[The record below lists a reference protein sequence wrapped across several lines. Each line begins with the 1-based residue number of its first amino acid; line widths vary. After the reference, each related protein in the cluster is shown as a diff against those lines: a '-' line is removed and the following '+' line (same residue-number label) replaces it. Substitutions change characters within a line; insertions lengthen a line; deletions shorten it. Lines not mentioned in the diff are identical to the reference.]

1 MNKVGL
7 PPGAWRKPQA
17 RLLTLTAAALIT
29 GAGAGVAGAAFRASL
44 EAADRWRNIMI
55 ASAHA
60 SALTGFLLVVGACA
74 AATLISA
81 GLVRRFSPEASGSGI
96 PHVEAVLR
104 DGIPPAS
111 YLLPPVKFV
120 GGDLAIGA
128 GLALGP
134 EGPAVQLGASIA
146 VLIGRA
152 FRLSWPDLRALLA
165 AGAGAGLATAFNAPL
180 AGGAFVLEE
189 LLQSFDRRIAI
200 AALAASATAIAVTRA
215 VLGDTLIFH
224 VPSLPNVA
232 AEARPLFVL
241 LGAVMGLVAVAY
253 NRTALAT
260 LAAFERLP
268 LPVEARAGLI
278 GAAVGVLAW
287 VSPGLVG
294 GGDPITQDALRGGP
308 ALQLVALAFLVRF
321 GLVAVSNAA
330 GAPGGLFAPLLA
342 LGAQFGLMFG
352 SACHWAIPWLDV
364 PSESFALVG
373 MAALLAGVVRAP
385 LTGLVLV
392 SEMTGNVT
400 LLLPMLGA
408 CAMAMLVPTLLC
420 DPPIYDSLREAL
432 LRRGRVAGLAKLAIK
447 ADADDASLVSPAG
460 RESRS

>member
-7 PPGAWRKPQA
+7 PPGSWRKPQPG
-17 RLLTLTAAALIT
+17 LLTLTATALIT
-29 GAGAGVAGAAFRASL
+29 GAGTGVPGAAFRASL
-44 EAADRWRNIMI
+44 ETADRWRNIMI

-60 SALTGFLLVVGACA
+60 SAFTGFLLVVGACA

-81 GLVRRFSPEASGSGI
+81 WLVRGFSPEASGSGI

-111 YLLPPVKFV
+111 YRLPQVKFV
-120 GGDLAIGA
+120 GGDLAIGV

-134 EGPAVQLGASIA
+134 EGPAEQLGASIA
-146 VLIGRA
+146 VLVGRA
-152 FRLSWPDLRALLA
+152 FRLSWPEIFGRSWPRARAPALRPPSTRRSPAAPSCWRNCSRASTGALRS
-165 AGAGAGLATAFNAPL
+165 PP
-180 AGGAFVLEE
+180 
-189 LLQSFDRRIAI
+189 SRRPRRRSRSRARTWAI
-200 AALAASATAIAVTRA
+200 RSSY
-215 VLGDTLIFH
+215 D

-232 AEARPLFVL
+232 AEARPLFFL
-241 LGAVMGLVAVAY
+241 LGAVMGLVAVSY
-253 NRTALAT
+253 NRTVLAT

-294 GGDPITQDALRGGP
+294 GGDSITRDALRGGP

-330 GAPGGLFAPLLA
+330 GAPGRPVRAAVGVRGAIWPHVRLGVPLGHPLA
-342 LGAQFGLMFG
+342 QRSARVFRPRPYGGSLRGGRAGA
-352 SACHWAIPWLDV
+352 AD
-364 PSESFALVG
+364 LVG
-373 MAALLAGVVRAP
+373 ARQRNDRERHAP
-385 LTGLVLV
+385 VADA
-392 SEMTGNVT
+392 
-400 LLLPMLGA
+400 A
-408 CAMAMLVPTLLC
+408 CAMAMLVPTLLR

-432 LRRGRVAGLAKLAIK
+432 LRRGRVAGLAKPAIK

-460 RESRS
+460 RELRS